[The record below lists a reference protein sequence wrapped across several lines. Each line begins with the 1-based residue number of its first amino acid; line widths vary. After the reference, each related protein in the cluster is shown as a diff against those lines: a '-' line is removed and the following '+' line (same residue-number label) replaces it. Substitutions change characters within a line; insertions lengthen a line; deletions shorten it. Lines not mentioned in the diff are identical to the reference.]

1 MRVAVVAVPSF
12 TVWQPQDY
20 FHETS
25 PKSFFFLCSSSFCL
39 ALFRACFD
47 CDTSRKSLHCQGQ
60 QAAVFEMPSKP
71 NYSMTP
77 TGVSHGTK
85 WHGEVGSRHGSV
97 LHFLEG
103 WTLQTALSFQRMFHP
118 FLRTGQSVPSKVCLC
133 LCPHVQQR
141 CTAQDPRTS
150 LPSVSNEL
158 ISCLLFQIN

>member
-25 PKSFFFLCSSSFCL
+25 PKSCFFLCSSSFSL
-39 ALFRACFD
+39 ALFRACLD

-103 WTLQTALSFQRMFHP
+103 WNSANCPELPEDASSFSQG
-118 FLRTGQSVPSKVCLC
+118 RTVSPQQGVSLFVPT
-133 LCPHVQQR
+133 
-141 CTAQDPRTS
+141 CTTEIYSTRSQDIT
-150 LPSVSNEL
+150 
-158 ISCLLFQIN
+158 CKCK